1 MLAVLRENLTLFNR
15 FLRTRSL
22 SRSIVGL
29 LLLAIALLLVV
40 NVGTFVMIRRT
51 AVFNENVEQ
60 IQGAR
65 RASRSVLL
73 TILDAETGQRGF
85 ILTGRPEFMRP
96 YVEARARLPDDL
108 ETLRALAVDDSDI
121 AARAARIE
129 YLALEK
135 IDELELTVGLART
148 GRAGEA
154 IQIVRDERG
163 KLLMDQLRAE
173 VAAVDEI
180 QETRLAF
187 ARRRSE
193 WSAGLTVLVNALA
206 GLLILVLAGVS
217 VWLVRRY
224 IGDITHARDQV
235 DRLNAGLEEKV
246 RERTGALSR
255 ANEEIQ
261 RFAYIVSH
269 DLRAPLV
276 NVMGYTSEIDQ
287 AGKAMERQLAAVEKA
302 RPALLDAEA
311 VIAVREDVPEAV
323 GFIRTSTE
331 KMDRL
336 INAILKLSRE
346 GRRNLVP
353 EVLDMTRMVQA
364 IADSVRHQTE
374 AADAVIEVQPLPIL
388 DSDRLSIE
396 QVFGNLI
403 DNAVKYLE
411 PSRPGRIVVSGRET
425 PEGLEYRVADNGRG
439 VSTRD
444 HERIFELFRRSG
456 RQDRTGE
463 GLGLAFVRNS
473 VRRIGGEIAVESEL
487 GQGSTFIVTLPKQ
500 LTVIEAGDDA

>member
-1 MLAVLRENLTLFNR
+1 MMLAIRENLTVFSR

-22 SRSIVGL
+22 SRSITFL
-29 LLLAIALLLVV
+29 LLGAIVLLLGV
-40 NVGTFVMIRRT
+40 NLGTFVMIRRT
-51 AVFNENVEQ
+51 SDFNDTVEQ
-60 IQGAR
+60 IQAAR
-65 RASRSVLL
+65 RASRTVLL
-73 TILDAETGQRGF
+73 TVLDAETGQRGF
-85 ILTGRPEFMRP
+85 ILTARAEFMRP
-96 YVEARARLPDDL
+96 YTEARTRLPEVLEILREAAADDPDIAVRAGRI
-108 ETLRALAVDDSDI
+108 ETLAQAKV
-121 AARAARIE
+121 
-129 YLALEK
+129 
-135 IDELELTVGLART
+135 DELERTINLART

-154 IQIVRDERG
+154 IQVIRGQRG
-163 KLLMDQLRAE
+163 KILMDQLRDE

-193 WSAGLTVLVNALA
+193 WASGATVVVNALA
-206 GLLILVLAGVS
+206 AVLILVLAGIS
-217 VWLVRRY
+217 LWLIRRY
-224 IGDITHARDQV
+224 IGEIQQARDQV
-235 DRLNAGLEEKV
+235 TKFNEGLEDKV

-302 RPALLDAEA
+302 RPALLDPEA
-311 VIAVREDVPEAV
+311 VIAVREDVPEAI

-346 GRRNLVP
+346 GRRTLVP

-364 IADSVRHQTE
+364 IADSVRHQTQ
-374 AADAVIEVQPLPIL
+374 AADAEIVVERLPIL

-411 PSRPGRIVVSGRET
+411 PSRPGRIVVSGIEK
-425 PEGLEYRVADNGRG
+425 PDGIEFRVSDNGRG
-439 VSTRD
+439 IAGRD

-456 RQDRTGE
+456 RQDRAGE

-473 VRRIGGEIAVESEL
+473 VRRIGGEITVESEL
-487 GQGSTFIVTLPKQ
+487 GQGSTFILTFPKQ

>member
-1 MLAVLRENLTLFNR
+1 MLPWIRENLTVFSR

-22 SRSIVGL
+22 SRSVMGLLSLAIIL
-29 LLLAIALLLVV
+29 LLLA

-51 AVFNENVEQ
+51 AEFNDQVER
-60 IQGAR
+60 IQRAR
-65 RASRSVLL
+65 RAGRTVLL
-73 TILDAETGQRGF
+73 TVLNAETGQRGY
-85 ILTGRPEFMRP
+85 ILTARPDFLRP
-96 YVEARARLPDDL
+96 YHDARRHLPENLEILRLAAEYDPDIA
-108 ETLRALAVDDSDI
+108 LRAD
-121 AARAARIE
+121 RIE
-129 YLALEK
+129 DLATEK
-135 IDELELTVGLART
+135 LDELERTIGLAQT

-154 IQIVRDERG
+154 IQMVRGARG
-163 KLLMDQLRAE
+163 KVLMDELRAE

-180 QETRLAF
+180 QDTRLEF

-193 WSAGLTVLVNALA
+193 WAAGVTVLANATA
-206 GLLILVLAGVS
+206 GLLILLLAGVS
-217 VWLVRRY
+217 AWLIRRY
-224 IGDITHARDQV
+224 IGDIQRAREQV
-235 DRLNAGLEEKV
+235 AQLALGLEDKV
-246 RERTGALSR
+246 RERTGALTR

-302 RPALLDAEA
+302 RPALLDPDA
-311 VIAVREDVPEAV
+311 VTAVREDVPEAV
-323 GFIRTSTE
+323 GFIRASTE

-346 GRRNLVP
+346 GRRTLAP

-374 AADAVIEVQPLPIL
+374 AADATIEVQRLPIL

-403 DNAVKYLE
+403 DNAVKYLD
-411 PSRPGRIVVSGRET
+411 PARPGRIIVSGAET
-425 PEGLEYRVADNGRG
+425 PDGVEYRIADNGRG
-439 VSTRD
+439 ITARD

-473 VRRIGGEIAVESEL
+473 VRRIGGEITVESEL
-487 GQGSTFIVTLPKQ
+487 GQGSTFVLTFPKH
-500 LTVIEAGDDA
+500 LTVIEAGDAV